1 MKHNVFLAQEVQ
13 KLLKKQKETQK
24 ALDDK
29 TKELANVGKE
39 LDTVSDTSEGL
50 LQEMKEMKIIRNT
63 VENSGAG
70 ASKL

>member
-29 TKELANVGKE
+29 TKELADVGKE
-39 LDTVSDTSEGL
+39 LDGVNDTCEGL
-50 LQEMKEMKIIRNT
+50 LQEMKEMKISRNT

-70 ASKL
+70 PSKL

>member
-13 KLLKKQKETQK
+13 NLLKKQKEIQK

-29 TKELANVGKE
+29 TKELADVGKE
-39 LDTVSDTSEGL
+39 LDTVTDTSEGL
-50 LQEMKEMKIIRNT
+50 LLELQEMKISRNT

-70 ASKL
+70 PSKL

>member
-29 TKELANVGKE
+29 TKELADVGKE
-39 LDTVSDTSEGL
+39 LDTVNDTSDGL
-50 LQEMKEMKIIRNT
+50 LLELQEMKISRNT

-70 ASKL
+70 PSKL